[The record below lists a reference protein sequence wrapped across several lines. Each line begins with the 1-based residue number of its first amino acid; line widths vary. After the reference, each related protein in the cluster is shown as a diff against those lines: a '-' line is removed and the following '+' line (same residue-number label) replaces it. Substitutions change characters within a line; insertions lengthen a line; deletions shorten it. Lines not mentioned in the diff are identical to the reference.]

1 MRDHACDWQ
10 ARGACRATACACC
23 GKFGLP
29 FRYDIEWMASVRN
42 QTMAHGISCV
52 VEIWIDALIDHRHSI
67 SMKLERASGQLEAL
81 GNPVRLKIY
90 RLLVRAGAEGLPVGA
105 VQEKLG
111 VAASTLSHHV
121 KRLVETGLVTQER
134 QATTLLC
141 RAHFPAMNALIGYLS
156 DECCADG
163 GAAKV
168 CAPAV
173 CHPPVKGASARR

>member
-1 MRDHACDWQ
+1 
-10 ARGACRATACACC
+10 
-23 GKFGLP
+23 
-29 FRYDIEWMASVRN
+29 V
-42 QTMAHGISCV
+42 
-52 VEIWIDALIDHRHSI
+52 
-67 SMKLERASGQLEAL
+67 KLEKASGQLEAL

-90 RLLVRAGAEGLPVGA
+90 RLLVRAGAEGIAVGA

-163 GAAKV
+163 SALGA
-168 CAPAV
+168 CAPVA
-173 CHPPVKGASARR
+173 CDAPARQTSGRK

>member
-1 MRDHACDWQ
+1 
-10 ARGACRATACACC
+10 
-23 GKFGLP
+23 
-29 FRYDIEWMASVRN
+29 
-42 QTMAHGISCV
+42 MAHGISCV
-52 VEIWIDALIDHRHSI
+52 VEIWIDALIDQRHSI

-90 RLLVRAGAEGLPVGA
+90 RLLVRAGAEGLAVGA

-163 GAAKV
+163 GAAKD